1 MFERYTES
9 ARRALFFARY
19 EVCQLGA
26 RKIETEH
33 LLLGVSRAA
42 NGIVARVLENA
53 DLSTEALR
61 REIAGR
67 TATRDRISVSVEIPF
82 SESTKRT
89 LQFAAEEADRLAH
102 AYIGVE
108 HLLLGILREND
119 AVAAPLL
126 ASHGVK
132 LGDVRTAI
140 ETVLADSPDV
150 EGPPAEIATRAA
162 HEIDQLKAS
171 IDTLAALP
179 ADSGEARAIRQ
190 SIRDR
195 LEDLKQFF
203 GS

>member
-42 NGIVARVLENA
+42 RGVVARVLEEA
-53 DLSTEALR
+53 DLSTDTLR
-61 REIAGR
+61 REIAGM
-67 TATRDRISVSVEIPF
+67 TTTRGRISASVEIPF

-89 LQFAAEEADRLAH
+89 LQFAVEEADRLTH
-102 AYIGVE
+102 RYIGVE

-132 LGDVRTAI
+132 LGDVRTAMM
-140 ETVLADSPDV
+140 LADSAKV
-150 EGPPAEIATRAA
+150 EVPSADIAMHAA
-162 HEIDQLKAS
+162 HEIEQLKES
-171 IDTLAALP
+171 IDALAALS
-179 ADSGEARAIRQ
+179 ADSSEAREISK

-195 LEDLKQFF
+195 LEALKRFF
-203 GS
+203 RS

>member
-42 NGIVARVLENA
+42 RGVVARVLEEA
-53 DLSTEALR
+53 DLSTDTLR
-61 REIAGR
+61 REIAGM
-67 TATRDRISVSVEIPF
+67 TTTRARISASVEIPF

-89 LQFAAEEADRLAH
+89 LQFAVEEADRLTH
-102 AYIGVE
+102 RYIGVE

-132 LGDVRTAI
+132 LGDVRTAM
-140 ETVLADSPDV
+140 VLADSAEV
-150 EGPPAEIATRAA
+150 EVPPADIAMHAA
-162 HEIDQLKAS
+162 HEIDQLKES
-171 IDTLAALP
+171 IDALAALS
-179 ADSGEARAIRQ
+179 ADSSEAREIRK

-195 LEDLKQFF
+195 LEALKRFF
-203 GS
+203 RS

>member
-42 NGIVARVLENA
+42 RGVVARVLEEA
-53 DLSTEALR
+53 DLSTETLR
-61 REIAGR
+61 REIAGM
-67 TATRDRISVSVEIPF
+67 TTTRGRISASVEIPF

-89 LQFAAEEADRLAH
+89 LQFAVEEADRLTH
-102 AYIGVE
+102 RYIGVE

-132 LGDVRTAI
+132 LGDVRTALM
-140 ETVLADSPDV
+140 LADSAEV
-150 EGPPAEIATRAA
+150 ELPPADIVMHAA
-162 HEIDQLKAS
+162 HEIDQLKES
-171 IDTLAALP
+171 IDALAAFS
-179 ADSGEARAIRQ
+179 ADSGEAREIRK

-195 LEDLKQFF
+195 LEALKRFF
-203 GS
+203 RS

>member
-42 NGIVARVLENA
+42 RGVVARVLEEV
-53 DLSTEALR
+53 DLSTDTLR
-61 REIAGR
+61 REIAGM
-67 TATRDRISVSVEIPF
+67 TTTRGRISASVEIPF

-89 LQFAAEEADRLAH
+89 LQFAVEEADRLSH
-102 AYIGVE
+102 RYIGVE

-132 LGDVRTAI
+132 LGDVRTAMM
-140 ETVLADSPDV
+140 LADSAEV
-150 EGPPAEIATRAA
+150 EGPPPDIAMHAA
-162 HEIDQLKAS
+162 HEIDQLKES
-171 IDTLAALP
+171 IDALAALS
-179 ADSGEARAIRQ
+179 ADSSEAREISK

-195 LEDLKQFF
+195 LEALKRFF
-203 GS
+203 PS

>member
-19 EVCQLGA
+19 EVCELGA
-26 RKIETEH
+26 RRIEPGH

-42 NGIVARVLENA
+42 NGVVARVLEDA
-53 DLSTEALR
+53 DLSTETLR

-67 TATRDRISVSVEIPF
+67 TATAKRISASVEIPF

-102 AYIGVE
+102 RHIGVE
-108 HLLLGILREND
+108 HVLLGILREND

-126 ASHGVK
+126 FSHGVK
-132 LGDVRTAI
+132 LAGVRTAV
-140 ETVLADSPDV
+140 ESMLAESSDV
-150 EGPPAEIATRAA
+150 AGPPAEVAGRAA

-171 IDTLAALP
+171 IDALVALS
-179 ADSGEARAIRQ
+179 ADSSDARAIRQ

-195 LEDLKQFF
+195 LEDLKRFF
-203 GS
+203 

>member
-42 NGIVARVLENA
+42 RGVVARVLEEA
-53 DLSTEALR
+53 DLSTDTLR
-61 REIAGR
+61 REIAGM
-67 TATRDRISVSVEIPF
+67 TTTRGRISASVEIPF

-89 LQFAAEEADRLAH
+89 LQFAVEEADRLSH
-102 AYIGVE
+102 RYIGVE

-132 LGDVRTAI
+132 LGDVRTAMM
-140 ETVLADSPDV
+140 LADSAEV
-150 EGPPAEIATRAA
+150 EGPPPDIAMHAA
-162 HEIDQLKAS
+162 HEIDQLEES
-171 IDTLAALP
+171 IDALAALS
-179 ADSGEARAIRQ
+179 ADSSEAREISK

-195 LEDLKQFF
+195 LEALKRFF
-203 GS
+203 RS

>member
-42 NGIVARVLENA
+42 RGVVARVLEEA
-53 DLSTEALR
+53 DLSTETLR
-61 REIAGR
+61 REIAGM
-67 TATRDRISVSVEIPF
+67 TTTRGRISASVEIPF

-89 LQFAAEEADRLAH
+89 LQFAVEEADRLTDR
-102 AYIGVE
+102 YIGVE

-132 LGDVRTAI
+132 LGDVRTALM
-140 ETVLADSPDV
+140 LADSAEV
-150 EGPPAEIATRAA
+150 ELPPADIVMHAA
-162 HEIDQLKAS
+162 HEIDQLKES
-171 IDTLAALP
+171 IDALAALS
-179 ADSGEARAIRQ
+179 ADSGEAREIRK

-195 LEDLKQFF
+195 LEALKRFF
-203 GS
+203 RS